1 MEVWMD
7 RDAMIKRAYECG
19 FDYERRYRGCA
30 QSTVAAV
37 QDTIGIRNDYV
48 FKASGGFAA
57 GCGMLRDGLC
67 GGYSGGIMT
76 MSTLFARRR
85 PKFDND
91 REENY
96 CSYRMAINLHD
107 RFMEEYGSIIC
118 LDIHKKIFK
127 ISYDLWDPEEKQLFE
142 EAGAH
147 ADKCTG
153 VVAKASAWTVE
164 ILLDEIVKRRLTL
177 CDFKHLL
184 YISK

>member
-1 MEVWMD
+1 MD
-7 RDAMIKRAYECG
+7 RVAMIKRAYEFG
-19 FDYERRYRGCA
+19 FDYEKRYRGCA

-57 GCGMLRDGLC
+57 GCGMLRDGPC

-85 PKFDND
+85 IKFDND

-96 CSYRMAINLHD
+96 CSYRMAIKLHD
-107 RFMEEYGSIIC
+107 RFMEEYGSTIC
-118 LDIHKKIFK
+118 RDIHMRIFRT
-127 ISYDLWDPEEKQLFE
+127 SYDLWNPEEKQLFE

-147 ADKCTG
+147 EDKCTG
-153 VVAKASAWTVE
+153 VVASATAWAVE
-164 ILLDEIVKRRLTL
+164 ILLDEIEKRGLTL
-177 CDFKHLL
+177 DDFKHLV